1 MPIAAVTRLRLRKRR
16 FAPLL
21 LWSALRSLRQ
31 SRLADGCLAADV
43 RTTRARAFWTRTLW
57 RDAGAMR
64 AYMRSGAHRLAMR
77 KLPHWCDEAAVV
89 DWERD
94 ALPDWPEAEA
104 KMRTSGRV
112 SRVSHPSPAHAR
124 GETVPTP

>member
-1 MPIAAVTRLRLRKRR
+1 MPTLYFISGPRGANATRSPALHARIVAMPIAAVTRLRLRKRR

-77 KLPHWCDEAAVV
+77 KLPHWC
-89 DWERD
+89 
-94 ALPDWPEAEA
+94 
-104 KMRTSGRV
+104 
-112 SRVSHPSPAHAR
+112 
-124 GETVPTP
+124 